1 MPPAPSGSES
11 TANRP
16 KFTHPATNPVART
29 GEFVSSSTVTVVGT
43 FFCNGCLAPQSSMP
57 VKPPV
62 HKKVVVDHSAID
74 RVAFAD
80 WYRFGSGTEHA
91 TPLVIYFG
99 GSISTGR
106 AYPDF
111 RSRIQTFVLEELLR
125 RTPNPE
131 PRHVAMLG
139 NSAGAHIAAML
150 AFELERVRALATIGA
165 VGLVEAAN
173 ESDLRLFAGK
183 RYKSFAS
190 EDDPCSTYTH
200 QFWEAMISRGIAIDV
215 IERDGSHAFEDYVAN
230 GSVHDA
236 FAWLL
241 AELSRCA

>member
-1 MPPAPSGSES
+1 
-11 TANRP
+11 
-16 KFTHPATNPVART
+16 
-29 GEFVSSSTVTVVGT
+29 
-43 FFCNGCLAPQSSMP
+43 MP

-62 HKKVVVDHSAID
+62 HQKIVVDPSAID

-80 WYRFGSGTEHA
+80 WYRFGSGTGHA
-91 TPLVIYFG
+91 APLVIYFG
-99 GSISTGR
+99 GSISTAVYDARLDTEPLSLVDLFESARAGSGVDSVDLLVVPCPPIGR
-106 AYPDF
+106 ACPDF
-111 RSRIQTFVLEELLR
+111 RSKIQVLVLEELLR

-131 PRHVAMLG
+131 PGHVAMLG

-200 QFWEAMISRGIAIDV
+200 QFWEAMISRGIAVDV